1 MARNRSSSSAFQTG
15 PTHLSM
21 TGVES
26 ETMREGSAQRSSTPT
41 NNQVDGVSTFWRIF
55 GGTILSICALVAMTI
70 YQQFAAS
77 LVELRAGLQRL
88 NEQNVEM
95 VKKGDLDNRT
105 TPIWAALKDVTM
117 TLPELK
123 TKTMLLATQFQQAE
137 QERKELYKELHNLRE
152 RLAVF
157 ESRQPTTPTKS
168 PGGD

>member
-1 MARNRSSSSAFQTG
+1 
-15 PTHLSM
+15 
-21 TGVES
+21 
-26 ETMREGSAQRSSTPT
+26 
-41 NNQVDGVSTFWRIF
+41 
-55 GGTILSICALVAMTI
+55 MTI

-137 QERKELYKELHNLRE
+137 QERKELYKELHNLRDAWRYLRAASPRRRRSRLAGIE
-152 RLAVF
+152 RL
-157 ESRQPTTPTKS
+157 SQ
-168 PGGD
+168 